1 MGKTKTSALAP
12 RGWRQWKPEE
22 AKKQLRAWNKSG
34 LPLETFARGRGYS
47 STRLRW
53 WRDRVDEW
61 NEPVAAREGRLVPAV
76 VTGLSA
82 SSGGPQAVVTVPGGG
97 SIEVMDAAAVP
108 AQWVAAVASALVR
121 G

>member
-22 AKKQLRAWNKSG
+22 AKKQLRAWNESG
-34 LPLETFARGRGYS
+34 LPLETFAGKRGYS

-53 WRDRVDEW
+53 WRERVGEW
-61 NEPVAAREGRLVPAV
+61 NEPEAASEARLVLAV
-76 VTGLSA
+76 VRGLSA
-82 SSGGPQAVVTVPGGG
+82 SSNGPQAVVNVPGGG

-108 AQWVAAVASALVR
+108 ARWVAELASALVR